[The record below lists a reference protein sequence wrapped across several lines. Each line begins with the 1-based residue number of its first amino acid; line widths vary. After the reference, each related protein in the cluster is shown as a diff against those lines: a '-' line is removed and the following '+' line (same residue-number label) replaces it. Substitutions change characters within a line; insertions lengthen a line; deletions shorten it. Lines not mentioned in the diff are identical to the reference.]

1 MNSEPSKSS
10 KVFSF
15 VEDIQKSVMS
25 NSKKI
30 SDSIK
35 GSSSKS
41 SEDPLLLST
50 NIKSP
55 VNKTVLENSRTKPAD
70 DSLVKGEP
78 LTIDGVVKSQD
89 SGSKS
94 WLNIG
99 KTTRIW
105 LKVIVVIVL
114 LGFVGI
120 NVFLYLG
127 FSFKNLYGLLD
138 KFVNFIKKLLTGK
151 KPKAKPN
158 ANPNANPKAKP
169 NAKPNANPKEDYTKK
184 SLDKN
189 IKDLADDI
197 EKPKPVKKEN
207 IKPDDDVSTIHTS
220 GKSGYCNVGSWKGIR
235 SCVKVSS
242 ANECISGDIFPT
254 KDICV
259 NPNLRY

>member
-1 MNSEPSKSS
+1 MESDASNSN

-15 VEDIQKSVMS
+15 VDDIQKSVMS
-25 NSKKI
+25 NSKKLT
-30 SDSIK
+30 DSIK
-35 GSSSKS
+35 GSASKS
-41 SEDPLLLST
+41 SEDPLLLTT

-55 VNKTVLENSRTKPAD
+55 VNKSILDNSRSKPSD
-70 DSLVKGEP
+70 ESLVKGEP

-94 WLNIG
+94 WLTIG

-127 FSFKNLYGLLD
+127 FSFKKLYGLLD
-138 KFVNFIKKLLTGK
+138 KFVNYIKSLLTGK
-151 KPKAKPN
+151 KSKSKPKPKP
-158 ANPNANPKAKP
+158 KP
-169 NAKPNANPKEDYTKK
+169 NAKQDSINN
-184 SLDKN
+184 SLEKN
-189 IKDLADDI
+189 MKDLADDI
-197 EKPKPVKKEN
+197 EKPRPVKKET
-207 IKPDDDVSTIHTS
+207 IKPDEDVSTIHTS

-259 NPNLRY
+259 NPNLRN

>member
-1 MNSEPSKSS
+1 MDSDASKSN

-25 NSKKI
+25 NTKKI

-35 GSSSKS
+35 GSDSNS
-41 SEDPLLLST
+41 SEEPLLLTT

-55 VNKTVLENSRTKPAD
+55 VNKSVLDNSRSKPTNE
-70 DSLVKGEP
+70 SLVKGES
-78 LTIDGVVKSQD
+78 LTIDGVVKSRD

-127 FSFKNLYGLLD
+127 FSFKKLYGLLD
-138 KFVNFIKKLLTGK
+138 KLVNYIKSLLTGK
-151 KPKAKPN
+151 KPKSKS
-158 ANPNANPKAKP
+158 KAK
-169 NAKPNANPKEDYTKK
+169 AKSKATAKQESSNN

-189 IKDLADDI
+189 MKDLADDI
-197 EKPKPVKKEN
+197 EKPSPVKKET
-207 IKPDDDVSTIHTS
+207 IKPDEDVSTIHTS

-259 NPNLRY
+259 NPNLRH

>member
-1 MNSEPSKSS
+1 MDSDTSKSN

-35 GSSSKS
+35 GSDSNS
-41 SEDPLLLST
+41 SEDPLLLTT

-55 VNKTVLENSRTKPAD
+55 VNKTVIENSKSKPMD
-70 DSLVKGEP
+70 NSIVKGEP

-89 SGSKS
+89 SASKS

-138 KFVNFIKKLLTGK
+138 KFVNYIKTLLTGK
-151 KPKAKPN
+151 KRKPKPN
-158 ANPNANPKAKP
+158 PKPNPKPKPKP
-169 NAKPNANPKEDYTKK
+169 NEKQESNHK
-184 SLDKN
+184 SLQKN
-189 IKDLADDI
+189 MKDLADDI

>member
-1 MNSEPSKSS
+1 MSSVASNSS

-35 GSSSKS
+35 GSASNS
-41 SEDPLLLST
+41 SEDPLLLTT
-50 NIKSP
+50 NIKTP
-55 VNKTVLENSRTKPAD
+55 VNKTVLDNSRTKPAD
-70 DSLVKGEP
+70 ESLVKGEP
-78 LTIDGVVKSQD
+78 LTIDGDVKSQD

-127 FSFKNLYGLLD
+127 FSFKKLYGLLD
-138 KFVNFIKKLLTGK
+138 KFVNYIKGLLTGK
-151 KPKAKPN
+151 KQKQKQKIKPIPKPKPN
-158 ANPNANPKAKP
+158 
-169 NAKPNANPKEDYTKK
+169 KK
-184 SLDKN
+184 QESNHKSFEKN
-189 IKDLADDI
+189 MKDLADDI
-197 EKPKPVKKEN
+197 EKPKPVKKET

-242 ANECISGDIFPT
+242 AKECISGDIFPT

-259 NPNLRY
+259 NPNLRH

>member
-1 MNSEPSKSS
+1 MDSDTSKSN

-35 GSSSKS
+35 GSDSNS
-41 SEDPLLLST
+41 SEDPLLLTT

-55 VNKTVLENSRTKPAD
+55 VNKTVIENSKSKPMD
-70 DSLVKGEP
+70 NSIVKGEP

-89 SGSKS
+89 SASKS

-151 KPKAKPN
+151 KPN
-158 ANPNANPKAKP
+158 AKP
-169 NAKPNANPKEDYTKK
+169 NAKPKEDYTKK

-197 EKPKPVKKEN
+197 EKPKPVKKET

-259 NPNLRY
+259 NPNLRH

>member
-1 MNSEPSKSS
+1 MNSDASKSS

-15 VEDIQKSVMS
+15 VEDIQNSVMS
-25 NSKKI
+25 NSRKL

-35 GSSSKS
+35 GSPSKS
-41 SEDPLLLST
+41 SEDPLLLTT

-55 VNKTVLENSRTKPAD
+55 VNNTVLENSKSKPAD
-70 DSLVKGEP
+70 ESLVKGEP

-94 WLNIG
+94 WFNIG

-114 LGFVGI
+114 LGFVGV

-138 KFVNFIKKLLTGK
+138 KFVNYIKTLLTGK
-151 KPKAKPN
+151 KRKPKPN
-158 ANPNANPKAKP
+158 EKPKPKPKPKP
-169 NAKPNANPKEDYTKK
+169 NENRK
-184 SLDKN
+184 SLQKN
-189 IKDLADDI
+189 MKDLADDI
-197 EKPKPVKKEN
+197 EKPKPVKKET

-254 KDICV
+254 
-259 NPNLRY
+259 

>member
-1 MNSEPSKSS
+1 MNSDASKSS

-15 VEDIQKSVMS
+15 VEDIQNSVMS
-25 NSKKI
+25 NSRKL

-35 GSSSKS
+35 GSPSKS
-41 SEDPLLLST
+41 SEDPLLLTT

-55 VNKTVLENSRTKPAD
+55 VNNTVLENSKSKPAD
-70 DSLVKGEP
+70 ESLVKGEP

-94 WLNIG
+94 WFNIG

-138 KFVNFIKKLLTGK
+138 KFVNYIKTLLTGK
-151 KPKAKPN
+151 KRKPKPN
-158 ANPNANPKAKP
+158 
-169 NAKPNANPKEDYTKK
+169 
-184 SLDKN
+184 
-189 IKDLADDI
+189 
-197 EKPKPVKKEN
+197 EKPKP
-207 IKPDDDVSTIHTS
+207 KPNQKQESNH
-220 GKSGYCNVGSWKGIR
+220 KSLQKI
-235 SCVKVSS
+235 
-242 ANECISGDIFPT
+242 
-254 KDICV
+254 
-259 NPNLRY
+259 

>member
-1 MNSEPSKSS
+1 MNSDASKSS

-25 NSKKI
+25 NSRKL

-35 GSSSKS
+35 GSPSKS
-41 SEDPLLLST
+41 SEDPLLLTT

-55 VNKTVLENSRTKPAD
+55 VNKTVLENSKSKPAD
-70 DSLVKGEP
+70 ESLVKGEP

-94 WLNIG
+94 WFNIG

-114 LGFVGI
+114 LGFVGVT
-120 NVFLYLG
+120 VFLYLG

-138 KFVNFIKKLLTGK
+138 KFVNYIKTLLTGK
-151 KPKAKPN
+151 KRKPKPN
-158 ANPNANPKAKP
+158 QKQESNH
-169 NAKPNANPKEDYTKK
+169 K
-184 SLDKN
+184 SLQKN
-189 IKDLADDI
+189 MKDLADDI
-197 EKPKPVKKEN
+197 EKHKPVKKET

-259 NPNLRY
+259 NPNLRH

>member
-1 MNSEPSKSS
+1 MDSDASNSN

-15 VEDIQKSVMS
+15 VDDIQKSVMS
-25 NSKKI
+25 NSKKLT
-30 SDSIK
+30 DSIK
-35 GSSSKS
+35 GSASKS
-41 SEDPLLLST
+41 SEDPLLLTT

-55 VNKTVLENSRTKPAD
+55 VNKSILDNSRSKPSD
-70 DSLVKGEP
+70 ESLVKGEP

-94 WLNIG
+94 LLNIG

-127 FSFKNLYGLLD
+127 FSFKKLYGLLD
-138 KFVNFIKKLLTGK
+138 KFVNYIKSLLTGK
-151 KPKAKPN
+151 KSKSKSKSKPKPKP
-158 ANPNANPKAKP
+158 KP
-169 NAKPNANPKEDYTKK
+169 NAKQDSSNN
-184 SLDKN
+184 SLEKN
-189 IKDLADDI
+189 MKDLADDI
-197 EKPKPVKKEN
+197 EKPRPVKKET
-207 IKPDDDVSTIHTS
+207 IKPDEDVSTIHTS

-259 NPNLRY
+259 NPNLRH

>member
-1 MNSEPSKSS
+1 MNSDASKSS

-15 VEDIQKSVMS
+15 VEDIQNSVMS
-25 NSKKI
+25 NSRKL

-35 GSSSKS
+35 GSPSKS
-41 SEDPLLLST
+41 SEDPLLLTT

-55 VNKTVLENSRTKPAD
+55 VNNTVLENSKSKPAD
-70 DSLVKGEP
+70 ESLVKGEP

-94 WLNIG
+94 WFNIG

-114 LGFVGI
+114 LGFVGV

-138 KFVNFIKKLLTGK
+138 KFVNYIKTLLTGK
-151 KPKAKPN
+151 KRKPKPN
-158 ANPNANPKAKP
+158 EKPKPKPKPKP
-169 NAKPNANPKEDYTKK
+169 NENRK
-184 SLDKN
+184 SLQKN
-189 IKDLADDI
+189 MKDLADDI
-197 EKPKPVKKEN
+197 EKPKPVKKET

-242 ANECISGDIFPT
+242 ANESISGDIFPT

-259 NPNLRY
+259 NPNLRH

>member
-1 MNSEPSKSS
+1 MDSDASKSN

-25 NSKKI
+25 NTKKI

-35 GSSSKS
+35 GSDSNS
-41 SEDPLLLST
+41 SEEPLLLTT

-55 VNKTVLENSRTKPAD
+55 VNKSVLDNSRSKPTEEP
-70 DSLVKGEP
+70 LIKGEP
-78 LTIDGVVKSQD
+78 LTIDGDVKSRD

-127 FSFKNLYGLLD
+127 FSFKKLYGLLD
-138 KFVNFIKKLLTGK
+138 KFVNYIKSLLTGK
-151 KPKAKPN
+151 KSKSKSKSKLKPKPKPK
-158 ANPNANPKAKP
+158 PKQDSS
-169 NAKPNANPKEDYTKK
+169 NN
-184 SLDKN
+184 SLEKN
-189 IKDLADDI
+189 MKDLADDI
-197 EKPKPVKKEN
+197 EKPRPVKKET
-207 IKPDDDVSTIHTS
+207 IKPDEDVSTIHTS

-259 NPNLRY
+259 NPNLRH

>member
-1 MNSEPSKSS
+1 MNSDASKSS

-25 NSKKI
+25 NSRKL

-35 GSSSKS
+35 GSPSKS
-41 SEDPLLLST
+41 SEDPLLLTT

-55 VNKTVLENSRTKPAD
+55 VNNTVLENSKSKPAD
-70 DSLVKGEP
+70 ESLVKGEP

-94 WLNIG
+94 WFNIG

-138 KFVNFIKKLLTGK
+138 KFVNYIKTLLTGK
-151 KPKAKPN
+151 KRKPKPN
-158 ANPNANPKAKP
+158 QKPKP
-169 NAKPNANPKEDYTKK
+169 NEKPKPKPNQKQESNHK
-184 SLDKN
+184 SLQKN
-189 IKDLADDI
+189 MKDLADDI
-197 EKPKPVKKEN
+197 EKPKPVKKET

-259 NPNLRY
+259 NPNLRH